1 MRAIPQS
8 RSERYKEA
16 LMKKRKLLCILTA
29 LFCAVTLILSACSPA
44 GGGSDTGTTDNAK
57 TGGDVN
63 PPATSGTR
71 IRFDFDGQTVYGT
84 LDDNSVSRDL
94 ISRLPLTL
102 TFSDY
107 SGTEKIAYLPDG
119 SPAWDTS
126 DAPDSC
132 TPEVGQIAMYAPW
145 GNLSVFYHSF
155 RQSSGL
161 IPLGKLDEGGAEKF
175 AAMTGDFTV
184 TISLSDDAPV
194 MKEYT
199 VTFDSDGGSAVEPQ
213 KVYEGN
219 PIKRTVVPTKEGF
232 HFLGWYR
239 DVERTVAWNF
249 DTDHVTSDLTLY
261 AGWEAGGSAEY
272 TASLVFALENGT
284 YTVTGVGEESAIVIP
299 AVYNGLPVTKIQ
311 GLHGNGA
318 FAGKSVVS
326 VVIPD
331 SVAEIGQNTFYGCS
345 VLHTVTIGEN
355 SALTIIGNNA
365 FSGATALTEIYL
377 PKGVTSIGSSAFNNC
392 GGLNTITVASEN
404 AVYSSQGNNLIE
416 KSTGTLLRGSNTSV
430 IPESVRVIGAAAF
443 RRSSIETIT
452 IPASVE
458 TIENYAFD
466 DCTYLSAITVAAANP
481 VFASLDGVLYNK
493 NYTELLTAPAGITGE
508 ILLPVTLKE
517 IPMFAFDGR
526 SKLTGVSI
534 PEHSVESI
542 DHFAFRGTTLTIR
555 YGGTKAEW
563 EAVEKASEW
572 GGNGLSVSFAKED
585 SSAVTAKKVLVV
597 YFSYSGN
604 TETVAKLIAG
614 ESGATL
620 VEIVPTIPYT
630 AADTNYN
637 DSSSRSQVER
647 RNDARPEIADAT
659 YAAIDMSKYDVVII
673 GYPIWN
679 GYEPMIIRT
688 FIEHYT
694 GLVGKEV
701 YTFSTSAS
709 SGGSTAFQSI
719 KSRCPSADVKENLH
733 FTRSALSSAENMV
746 DTKLKEWGLSEGEKA
761 MPGKIRMRFGGQS
774 VTVTLVDNSATR
786 DLVERLKQAPMTI
799 DFSDFGGSEKIG
811 YPSPALDV
819 SDAEG
824 CDPDVG
830 DLTIYTPWGNLAAF
844 YRDTA
849 GYSESLVLIGRIDG
863 DGIAILAA
871 QSGTFSVTIE
881 LIQ

>member
-1 MRAIPQS
+1 
-8 RSERYKEA
+8 
-16 LMKKRKLLCILTA
+16 MKKRKLLCILTA
-29 LFCAVTLILSACSPA
+29 LFCAVMLVLSACSPA
-44 GGGSDTGTTDNAK
+44 GCGSDTGTTGKTDNTQ

-155 RQSSGL
+155 RQSNGL
-161 IPLGKLDEGGAEKF
+161 VPLGKLDEGGAEVF

-184 TISLSDDAPV
+184 TISLSDDAPA

-199 VTFDSDGGSAVEPQ
+199 VTFDSDGSSAVESQ

-219 PIKRTVVPTKEGF
+219 PIKRTVVPTKAGF

-239 DVERTVAWNF
+239 DAERTIAWNF

-261 AGWEAGGSAEY
+261 AGWEA
-272 TASLVFALENGT
+272 
-284 YTVTGVGEESAIVIP
+284 
-299 AVYNGLPVTKIQ
+299 
-311 GLHGNGA
+311 
-318 FAGKSVVS
+318 
-326 VVIPD
+326 
-331 SVAEIGQNTFYGCS
+331 
-345 VLHTVTIGEN
+345 
-355 SALTIIGNNA
+355 
-365 FSGATALTEIYL
+365 
-377 PKGVTSIGSSAFNNC
+377 
-392 GGLNTITVASEN
+392 
-404 AVYSSQGNNLIE
+404 
-416 KSTGTLLRGSNTSV
+416 
-430 IPESVRVIGAAAF
+430 
-443 RRSSIETIT
+443 
-452 IPASVE
+452 
-458 TIENYAFD
+458 
-466 DCTYLSAITVAAANP
+466 
-481 VFASLDGVLYNK
+481 
-493 NYTELLTAPAGITGE
+493 
-508 ILLPVTLKE
+508 
-517 IPMFAFDGR
+517 
-526 SKLTGVSI
+526 
-534 PEHSVESI
+534 
-542 DHFAFRGTTLTIR
+542 
-555 YGGTKAEW
+555 
-563 EAVEKASEW
+563 
-572 GGNGLSVSFAKED
+572 
-585 SSAVTAKKVLVV
+585 VTAQKVLVV

-647 RNDARPEIADAT
+647 RNDARPEVADAT

-688 FIEHYT
+688 FIEYYNGFT
-694 GLVGKEV
+694 GKEV

-709 SGGSTAFQSI
+709 SSGSTAFQSV
-719 KSRCPSADVKENLH
+719 KGRCPAADVKENLH
-733 FTRSALSSAENMV
+733 FTRSALSSAENTV
-746 DTKLKEWGLSEGEKA
+746 EAKLKEWGLSEGENA
-761 MPGKIRMRFGGQS
+761 MPGKIRMRFGGQF

-786 DLVERLKQAPMTI
+786 DLAERLKQAPMTI

-811 YPSPALDV
+811 YPTPALDV